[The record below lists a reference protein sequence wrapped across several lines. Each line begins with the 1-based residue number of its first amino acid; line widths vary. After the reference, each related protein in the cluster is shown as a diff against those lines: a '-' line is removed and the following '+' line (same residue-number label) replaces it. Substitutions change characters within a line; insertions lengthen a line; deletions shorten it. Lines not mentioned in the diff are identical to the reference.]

1 MCRSSVSRVNVARQE
16 SKRRTQTQGLVPS
29 PRDPRVRLRPGVG
42 HFWLSIFALA
52 TVALVSSPSM
62 SVADGGSTLPLA
74 AVSPRPHVV
83 GDIYDYSLHGTLS
96 QAIVGKDPF
105 GRAVRQP
112 ATPTDLQG
120 RERIAIKSIN
130 SSGLSLH
137 RSGTI
142 VATFNGRSSPSQR
155 GTGWTLVT
163 PRGDVK
169 DRKGSTLGG
178 LFLLPLAFLADR
190 AVNDGLTPAIGSA
203 WTAKLGMALFGMT
216 AQPRLHFQVTGSRS
230 VLGVLVYTLTAT
242 GTAPVREPVVT
253 NDGIALGDAIGTSR
267 VTLHCDYDPAA
278 RRAVSMDI
286 AVAADLKITAR
297 GKRAGTLFERQHYL
311 VALDAGSIGA
321 TSPKVSDPPVAAPAA
336 TSPPGL

>member
-1 MCRSSVSRVNVARQE
+1 MTRA
-16 SKRRTQTQGLVPS
+16 
-29 PRDPRVRLRPGVG
+29 
-42 HFWLSIFALA
+42 
-52 TVALVSSPSM
+52 
-62 SVADGGSTLPLA
+62 ADGGTSLPFVG
-74 AVSPRPHVV
+74 VSPRPHVV
-83 GDIYDYSLHGTLS
+83 GDVYDYSLHGTLS

-112 ATPTDLQG
+112 ATPTDLLG
-120 RERIAIKSIN
+120 RERIAIKSIDG
-130 SSGLSLH
+130 SGLSLH
-137 RSGTI
+137 RSGSI
-142 VATFNGRSSPSQR
+142 VATFNGRSSPSQH

-163 PRGDVK
+163 PQGDVR

-190 AVNDGLTPAIGSA
+190 AVDDGLTPAIGST

-216 AQPRLHFQVTGSRS
+216 AQPRLHFKVTGSRK

-242 GTAPVREPVVT
+242 GTAPVKEPVVT
-253 NDGIALGDAIGTSR
+253 NDGIALGDAVGTSR

-286 AVAADLKITAR
+286 AVAADLDISVH
-297 GKRAGTLFERQHYL
+297 GKKTGTLAERQHYL

-321 TSPKVSDPPVAAPAA
+321 TSSKANDPPAAAPAA
-336 TSPPGL
+336 TSPPAP

>member
-1 MCRSSVSRVNVARQE
+1 MSRVNIACQE
-16 SKRRTQTQGLVPS
+16 SKRRTQTQSVVPF
-29 PRDPRVRLRPGVG
+29 PRDGRVRLRPGDAG
-42 HFWLSIFALA
+42 LWLAIAASGI
-52 TVALVSSPSM
+52 VALVGSPAYGA
-62 SVADGGSTLPLA
+62 ADGGSSLPFA
-74 AVSPRPHVV
+74 GVSPRPHVV
-83 GDIYDYSLHGTLS
+83 GDVYDYSLRGTLS

-105 GRAVRQP
+105 GRTVHQP

-120 RERIAIKSIN
+120 RERIAIKAIAAGS
-130 SSGLSLH
+130 LSLH
-137 RSGTI
+137 RSGSI
-142 VATFNGRSSPSQR
+142 VATFKGRSSPSQR

-163 PRGDVK
+163 PKGDVR

-190 AVNDGLTPAIGSA
+190 AVDDGLTPAVGST

-216 AQPRLHFQVTGSRS
+216 AQPMLRFRITGSRT

-242 GTAPVREPVVT
+242 GTAPVKEPVVT
-253 NDGIALGDAIGTSR
+253 NDGIALGDAVGTSH

-286 AVAADLKITAR
+286 TVAASLNISSH
-297 GKRAGTLFERQHYL
+297 GKSTGTLTERQHYL

-321 TSPKVSDPPVAAPAA
+321 TSSKANDPPKAAPAA
-336 TSPPGL
+336 TSPPRS

>member
-1 MCRSSVSRVNVARQE
+1 MCRSYVSRVNAVRQE
-16 SKRRTQTQGLVPS
+16 SKRRTQTQSLVPS
-29 PRDPRVRLRPGVG
+29 PRDTSVRLRPGVG
-42 HFWLSIFALA
+42 HHWLSVIALA
-52 TVALVSSPSM
+52 AIAMVSSPSM
-62 SVADGGSTLPLA
+62 GAANSGSTLPLA
-74 AVSPRPHVV
+74 VVSPRPHVV
-83 GDIYDYSLHGTLS
+83 GDVYDYALHGTLS

-120 RERIAIKSIN
+120 RERIAIKSIGA
-130 SSGLSLH
+130 SGLSLH

-163 PRGDVK
+163 PHGDVK

-190 AVNDGLTPAIGSA
+190 AVDDGLTPAIGSA

-216 AQPRLHFQVTGSRS
+216 AQPRLHFQVTGRRT
-230 VLGVLVYTLTAT
+230 VLGVLVYTLAAT
-242 GTAPVREPVVT
+242 GTAPVKEPVVT
-253 NDGIALGDAIGTSR
+253 NDGIALGDAIGTSH

-286 AVAADLKITAR
+286 SVAANLHITTR
-297 GKRAGTLFERQHYL
+297 GKSTGTLSERQHYL

-321 TSPKVSDPPVAAPAA
+321 TSTKVSDPPVAAPAA

>member
-1 MCRSSVSRVNVARQE
+1 M
-16 SKRRTQTQGLVPS
+16 
-29 PRDPRVRLRPGVG
+29 
-42 HFWLSIFALA
+42 SIFAA
-52 TVALVSSPSM
+52 AAVALVSSPSI
-62 SVADGGSTLPLA
+62 SVAEGGSALPLPG
-74 AVSPRPHVV
+74 VSPRPHVV
-83 GDIYDYSLHGTLS
+83 GDVYDYSLHGTLS

-105 GRAVRQP
+105 GHAVRQP

-130 SSGLSLH
+130 ASGLSLH

-142 VATFNGRSSPSQR
+142 VATFKGRSSPSQR
-155 GTGWTLVT
+155 GAGWTLVT

-178 LFLLPLAFLADR
+178 LFLLPLSFLADR
-190 AVNDGLTPAIGSA
+190 AVDDGLTPEIGSV

-216 AQPRLHFQVTGSRS
+216 AQPRLRFRVTGRRT
-230 VLGVLVYTLTAT
+230 VLGVVVYTLTAT
-242 GTAPVREPVVT
+242 GTAPVHEPVVT
-253 NDGIALGDAIGTSR
+253 NDGVALGDAVGTSR
-267 VTLHCDYDPAA
+267 VTLRCDYDPAA

-286 AVAADLKITAR
+286 AVAANLNITAR
-297 GKRAGTLFERQHYL
+297 GKNTGKLSERQHYL
-311 VALDAGSIGA
+311 VALDAGSMGA